1 MASDGL
7 ASFLHSLDGCSYVE
21 NVGLQE
27 LNDSLYVSDRSYESY
42 ESKTEACLEQND
54 CTYHQKRA
62 LITGLDFDRLHLLA
76 IIMAKHAQLPPYIYF
91 HYDDSIFFDDV
102 SERLK
107 CLLAYSEWY
116 ALKHGTLVPI
126 LMQASTNDGEHAVMY
141 LLLPVSLSDWYMVKI
156 DTSSVSKED
165 IERTDMIEY
174 TIGTAAKK
182 AWTKIAA
189 ITRRVYW
196 MRPVM
201 CVRNIQQS
209 FGVCGVTSLM
219 IAIEIIRLGQNRW
232 RAFVEQSLEAWCESL
247 EDSTA
252 AENPRTLVQRSS
264 EIVYLLLKSVK
275 TARLTHEEQKTMA
288 ASIEQNRI
296 HETTLPGIGERLS
309 NVWKNR
315 SADMARQWDA
325 GLRQQFHALF
335 GYMSMDPVAQG
346 FQQEFPD
353 QPVSHR
359 TRHYSLPTPMEH

>member
-42 ESKTEACLEQND
+42 ERKTEECLEQND

-62 LITGLDFDRLHLLA
+62 LITGLDFDRIHLCALV
-76 IIMAKHAQLPPYIYF
+76 IMKHAQLPPFLYVPYESS
-91 HYDDSIFFDDV
+91 HYDIAD
-102 SERLK
+102 RLQ

-116 ALKHGTLVPI
+116 ALKHGTLIPI
-126 LMQASTNDGEHAVMY
+126 LLQAATNGGEHAVMY
-141 LLLPVSLSDWYMVKI
+141 LLLPVSLSDWYLVQI
-156 DTSSVSKED
+156 DTSTASEQ
-165 IERTDMIEY
+165 DMQRLEEIAS
-174 TIGTAAKK
+174 TIRYAAQK
-182 AWTKIAA
+182 AWGKLIP
-189 ITRRVYW
+189 ITRRTYR
-196 MRPVM
+196 MRHVW
-201 CVRNIQQS
+201 CVRNIQKS
-209 FGVCGVTSLM
+209 FGVCGVTSFI
-219 IAIEIIRLGQNRW
+219 IAVEILRLGQNRW
-232 RAFVEQSLEAWCESL
+232 RAFVEQSLEAWCASL

-252 AENPRTLVQRSS
+252 AENTRTLVQRSS

-275 TARLTHEEQKTMA
+275 TARLTPEEQKIMA

-296 HETTLPGIGERLS
+296 HETTLPGIEERLS
-309 NVWKNR
+309 NVWKTR

-359 TRHYSLPTPMEH
+359 TRHYTLPTPMEH